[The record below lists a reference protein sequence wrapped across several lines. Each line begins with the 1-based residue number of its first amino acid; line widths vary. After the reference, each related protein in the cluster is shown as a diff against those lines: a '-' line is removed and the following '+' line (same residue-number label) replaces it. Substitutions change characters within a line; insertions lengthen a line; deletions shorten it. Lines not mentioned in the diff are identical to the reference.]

1 MLYRLVHQVS
11 FAIIA
16 ATFGLT
22 NSKMASDVFWRHAI
36 HQYNHNCNIPRVI
49 HNQVVNQSE
58 VDKLLEDSY
67 MRTPYFYKV
76 LMRNF
81 EDPRRQNR
89 VPVPINID
97 GTYID
102 IEGSDDFQLNKYMFY
117 QPRSGHTAKWLNLTD
132 LSPKFIGML
141 PIASSQTP
149 SSGDGLLLAKH
160 IELEDSSGAAQYLRS
175 ILRGNDE
182 YFVVLI
188 TDAGFVC
195 SVPNAPSEARGPS
208 SVTLAEVCRQEHC
221 VLLHTSNKQ
230 ERYHLERTP

>member
-1 MLYRLVHQVS
+1 
-11 FAIIA
+11 
-16 ATFGLT
+16 
-22 NSKMASDVFWRHAI
+22 
-36 HQYNHNCNIPRVI
+36 
-49 HNQVVNQSE
+49 
-58 VDKLLEDSY
+58 
-67 MRTPYFYKV
+67 
-76 LMRNF
+76 MRNF
-81 EDPRRQNR
+81 EDPRKQNR
-89 VPVPINID
+89 VPVPFNID

-230 ERYHLERTP
+230 ERYHLERTPEGKIRKVDWTPGRPSMDENTVNLTRKLRKCQEQIHAALKV